1 MGHPSGNWS
10 LLMIGANLF
19 VCKVPQKDQMSDEKE
34 VVLIVPKSLIA
45 VFWLIA
51 GGLLVISLQ
60 FLILDSVNA

>member
-10 LLMIGANLF
+10 LLMTGDNLF

-34 VVLIVPKSLIA
+34 VELVVPKSLIA

-60 FLILDSVNA
+60 FLILDSVNT

>member
-1 MGHPSGNWS
+1 MTGD
-10 LLMIGANLF
+10 NLF

-34 VVLIVPKSLIA
+34 VELVVPKSLIA
-45 VFWLIA
+45 VFWLIV

>member
-1 MGHPSGNWS
+1 MTGD
-10 LLMIGANLF
+10 NLF

-34 VVLIVPKSLIA
+34 VELGVPKSLIA

>member
-1 MGHPSGNWS
+1 
-10 LLMIGANLF
+10 MIGANLF

-51 GGLLVISLQ
+51 SGLLVISLQ

>member
-1 MGHPSGNWS
+1 MGHPSGNWP
-10 LLMIGANLF
+10 LLMTGDNLF

-34 VVLIVPKSLIA
+34 VELVVPKSLIA
-45 VFWLIA
+45 VFWLIV

>member
-1 MGHPSGNWS
+1 MTGD
-10 LLMIGANLF
+10 NLF

-34 VVLIVPKSLIA
+34 VELFVPKSLIA

>member
-1 MGHPSGNWS
+1 
-10 LLMIGANLF
+10 MIGANLF
-19 VCKVPQKDQMSDEKE
+19 VCKVPQKDQMSDEKA

-45 VFWLIA
+45 VFWLVA